1 MASEPTVDGV
11 EMVEVL
17 DAAGRVERL
26 VPRAEMRRDRLRHRA
41 VSITVLRPGAVAV
54 LVHRRAPWKDLWPS
68 RWDIAFGGLCAVG
81 ETWADAAVRELAEE
95 AGVAVE
101 PGDLR
106 PVGGGAYTDDDV
118 DVVTEGFL
126 VEHAGPFTF
135 ADGEVEE
142 VAWVAIHDLLAW
154 AAQRPVCPD
163 TLHLARTTWLRAPS

>member
-1 MASEPTVDGV
+1 M

-17 DAAGRVERL
+17 DDAGHVERV
-26 VPRAEMRRDRLRHRA
+26 VPRTEMRRDRLRHRA
-41 VSITVLRPGAVAV
+41 VSVTVLRPGDGAV
-54 LVHRRAPWKDLWPS
+54 LVHRRAPWKDLWPA

-81 ETWADAAVRELAEE
+81 EPWADAAVRELAEE
-95 AGVAVE
+95 AGIAVE

-106 PVGGGAYTDDDV
+106 PVGGGAYADDDV

-126 VEHAGPFTF
+126 VEHAGPFAF

-142 VAWVAIHDLLAW
+142 VTWVPMDEVLTW

-163 TLHLARTTWLRAPS
+163 TLDLARTTWLRAPS